1 MRELL
6 HVQNIIIRSAEKGS
20 GIVVIETNKYMYV
33 DQLENESK

>member
-6 HVQNIIIRSAEKGS
+6 HVQNIIIRSAEKRS
-20 GIVVIETNKYMYV
+20 GIVVIETNKYV